1 MPGSLKFKMLLIYAT
16 EGSSVHVHVIQGTC
30 TGGQLWHFDVV
41 TPLENWSHLE
51 VQGILCFLWAWEV
64 LAAKIHQQLIE
75 VYGTDVMTR
84 QQVAKWCC
92 TFPSGRERAMESNQS
107 G

>member
-1 MPGSLKFKMLLIYAT
+1 M
-16 EGSSVHVHVIQGTC
+16 
-30 TGGQLWHFDVV
+30 
-41 TPLENWSHLE
+41 
-51 VQGILCFLWAWEV
+51 CFLWAWEV

-75 VYGTDVMTR
+75 VYGTDVMSN

-92 TFPSGRERAMESNQS
+92 SPSSGRDIVVEGNRS